1 MKIMMPHWA
10 GSRHVIQSLKWEY
23 NVGRT
28 LNHNAIIQTYDY
40 GVIDRIAFLVME
52 FYPAPN
58 LKKWM
63 HQTSPAGKDIARLV
77 RSMAESL
84 CYFHQQGW
92 VHRDIKPDNYLVGDG
107 GGVKLID
114 FNLAKKRPSWL
125 RQVLRIQSKVQGT
138 PSYMSP
144 EQIRGE
150 PQDFRSDIYSF
161 GCVLFELLTGKP
173 PYTGES
179 ANDLLNKHLRA
190 AVPSPRKFNSEINPQ
205 YSDQV
210 QRLLEKR
217 PIDRPHTMEQVLE
230 NLSAH
235 KIFTSP
241 ERNMMEPDAP
251 AR

>member
-107 GGVKLID
+107 EVVKLID

-190 AVPSPRKFNSEINPQ
+190 AVPSPRKFNSEISPQ